1 MVGMLSFGLPKNV
14 DDQEGGETGLASIH
28 LHLLRDPED
37 NATDIP
43 GRRVHVLDGP
53 VSLLDH
59 AGGITKSGNADRQ

>member
-14 DDQEGGETGLASIH
+14 DDQEGGETGLASIR
-28 LHLLRDPED
+28 LRDPED

>member
-1 MVGMLSFGLPKNV
+1 MVGMLSFGLLKNV
-14 DDQEGGETGLASIH
+14 DDQEGGETGLASIR
-28 LHLLRDPED
+28 LRDPED
-37 NATDIP
+37 NTTDIP

>member
-1 MVGMLSFGLPKNV
+1 MVGMLSFPLPKNV
-14 DDQEGGETGLASIH
+14 DDQEGGETGLASIR
-28 LHLLRDPED
+28 LRDPED

-43 GRRVHVLDGP
+43 GQRVHVLDGP

>member
-14 DDQEGGETGLASIH
+14 DDQEGGETGLASIR
-28 LHLLRDPED
+28 LRDPED

-43 GRRVHVLDGP
+43 GQRVHVLDGP

>member
-1 MVGMLSFGLPKNV
+1 MVGMLSFPLPKNV
-14 DDQEGGETGLASIH
+14 DDQEGGETGLASIR
-28 LHLLRDPED
+28 LRDPED

-43 GRRVHVLDGP
+43 GHRVHVLDGP